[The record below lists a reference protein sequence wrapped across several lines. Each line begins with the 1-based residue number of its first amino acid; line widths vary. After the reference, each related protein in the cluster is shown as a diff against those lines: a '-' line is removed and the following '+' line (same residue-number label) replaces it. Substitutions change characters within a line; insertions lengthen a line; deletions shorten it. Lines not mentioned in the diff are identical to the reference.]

1 MSGLG
6 IETTIIELTVG
17 EALLNL
23 LDAKGR
29 PSLAEP
35 VYILPPGSQIG
46 LIGLIGAE
54 QRRALLQK
62 STVTGMCEKT
72 VALEPENYRAAPKLA
87 RRFA

>member
-23 LDAKGR
+23 LDTKDR
-29 PSLAEP
+29 PSLAEH

-46 LIGLIGAE
+46 LISAE

-62 STVTGMCEKT
+62 STVAGVCEKT
-72 VALEPENYRAAPKLA
+72 VNLEPENCRAAPKLA